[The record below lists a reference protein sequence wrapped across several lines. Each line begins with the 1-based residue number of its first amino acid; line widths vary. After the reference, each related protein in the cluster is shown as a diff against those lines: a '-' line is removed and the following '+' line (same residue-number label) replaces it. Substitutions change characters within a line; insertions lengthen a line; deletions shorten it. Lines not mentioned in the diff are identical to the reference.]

1 MFPLNYSTVFDPLLQ
16 DVRAGAVE
24 LSGMKPGD
32 RALDVCCGTGDQV
45 FHYTRQGVI
54 AAGIDINPNIIK
66 LAERT
71 KSKLGLTNVSFQ
83 VANAANLPFDDNFFD
98 YASISLALHEIER
111 TTRDKIIF
119 EMKRVVKTKGGLIF
133 VDYQVPLP
141 KNFYGYLFKVGEFIA
156 TRGDHYKNFRDFLA
170 QGGLAQLLLKNQ
182 LGVEKRSYLKRGTI
196 AIVKT
201 LNV

>member
-1 MFPLNYSTVFDPLLQ
+1 MFLLNYSTVFDPLLQ

-24 LSGMKPGD
+24 ISGMKPGD

-45 FHYTRQGVI
+45 FHYARRGVI
-54 AAGIDINPNIIK
+54 AAGIDINPNMIK

-111 TTRDKIIF
+111 TARDKIIS

-141 KNFYGYLFKVGEFIA
+141 KNFNSYLFKVGEFIA
-156 TRGDHYKNFRDFLA
+156 RGDHYKNFRDFLA
-170 QGGLAQLLLKNQ
+170 QGGLAQLLPKNQ

-201 LNV
+201 RNV

>member
-1 MFPLNYSTVFDPLLQ
+1 MFLLNYSTVFDPLLQ
-16 DVRAGAVE
+16 DVRAGAVGI
-24 LSGMKPGD
+24 SGMKPGD

-45 FHYTRQGVI
+45 FHYARRGVI
-54 AAGIDINPNIIK
+54 AAGIDINPNMIK

-111 TTRDKIIF
+111 TVRDKIIS
-119 EMKRVVKTKGGLIF
+119 EMKRVVKKKGALIF
-133 VDYQVPLP
+133 TDLQVPLP
-141 KNFYGYLFKVGEFIA
+141 QNRFRHLVKALEFMTGSEHHRNFK
-156 TRGDHYKNFRDFLA
+156 DFTV
-170 QGGLAQLLLKNQ
+170 QGGLDELLRRNQ

>member
-1 MFPLNYSTVFDPLLQ
+1 MFPLNYSTVFDSLLQ

-24 LSGMKPGD
+24 LSGMKPED

-45 FHYTRQGVI
+45 FHYARRGVI
-54 AAGIDINPNIIK
+54 AAGIDINPNMIK

-111 TTRDKIIF
+111 TVRDKIIS
-119 EMKRVVKTKGGLIF
+119 EMKRVVKIKGGLIF

-141 KNFYGYLFKVGEFIA
+141 RNFYGYLFKVVEFIA
-156 TRGDHYKNFRDFLA
+156 RGDHYKNFRDFLA
-170 QGGLAQLLLKNQ
+170 QGGLAQLLPRNQ

-201 LNV
+201 RNV

>member
-1 MFPLNYSTVFDPLLQ
+1 MFLLNYSTVLDPLLQ
-16 DVRAGAVE
+16 DVRSGAVE

-45 FHYTRQGVI
+45 FHYARRGVI
-54 AAGIDINPNIIK
+54 AAGIDINPNMIK

-111 TTRDKIIF
+111 TARDKIIS
-119 EMKRVVKTKGGLIF
+119 EMKRVVKIKGRLIF

-141 KNFYGYLFKVGEFIA
+141 RNFYGYLFKVGEFIA
-156 TRGDHYKNFRDFLA
+156 GGDHYKNFRDFLA
-170 QGGLAQLLLKNQ
+170 QGGLAQLLPKNQ

-201 LNV
+201 RNV

>member
-1 MFPLNYSTVFDPLLQ
+1 MFLLNYSTVWDPLLQ
-16 DVRAGAVE
+16 DMRAGAVE
-24 LSGMKPGD
+24 ISGMKPGD

-45 FHYTRQGVI
+45 FHYARRGVI
-54 AAGIDINPNIIK
+54 AAGIDINPNMIK
-66 LAERT
+66 LAEQT

-83 VANAANLPFDDNFFD
+83 VTNATNLPFDDNFFD

-111 TTRDKIIF
+111 TARDKIIS

-133 VDYQVPLP
+133 IDYQVPLP

-156 TRGDHYKNFRDFLA
+156 RGDHYKNFRDFLA
-170 QGGLAQLLLKNQ
+170 QGGLAQLLPKNQ

-201 LNV
+201 RNV

>member
-1 MFPLNYSTVFDPLLQ
+1 MFPLNYSTVFDPLLR

-45 FHYTRQGVI
+45 FHYARQGVI
-54 AAGIDINPNIIK
+54 AAGIDINPNMIK

-111 TTRDKIIF
+111 TVRDKIIS
-119 EMKRVVKTKGGLIF
+119 EMKRVVKKKGALIF
-133 VDYQVPLP
+133 TDLQVPLP
-141 KNFYGYLFKVGEFIA
+141 QNRFRHLVKALEFMTGSEHHRNFK
-156 TRGDHYKNFRDFLA
+156 DFTV
-170 QGGLAQLLLKNQ
+170 QGGLDELLRRNQ

-201 LNV
+201 RNV